1 MNFEIGANSVVA
13 AIFHFLL
20 NQLNFWCGNYSK
32 KKSIQRQKLLKEIG
46 YSNWKLFYF
55 FSNDVS
61 GGPVATV
68 DVYELSDNYDDN
80 VFDLPFKPDN
90 NIKRKMSDPELSLMH
105 TVASSSSTDLDCII
119 GGVQFNA
126 ETGKDHI

>member
-1 MNFEIGANSVVA
+1 MSDQPVILPKWFSYEGILLAKGQLDHSYTFWTMPIMIFSSVANF
-13 AIFHFLL
+13 
-20 NQLNFWCGNYSK
+20 GNHP
-32 KKSIQRQKLLKEIG
+32 
-46 YSNWKLFYF
+46 LFYF

-61 GGPVATV
+61 GGPVATI

>member
-1 MNFEIGANSVVA
+1 MRKLFKEEK
-13 AIFHFLL
+13 
-20 NQLNFWCGNYSK
+20 YSK
-32 KKSIQRQKLLKEIG
+32 AETIQGNRVLQ
-46 YSNWKLFYF
+46 LFYF
-55 FSNDVS
+55 SSNDVS

-126 ETGKDHI
+126 ETGKDHIFLTFL